1 MFTLT
6 IWTFYD
12 FVYHIPH
19 LFFTISHLT
28 LLFKFLGTL
37 PLKGAITMKNTNK
50 KTIVKFAAFV
60 IIFALICIAVN
71 FAAGQIMN
79 KEFLSARSI
88 FTTAIGSVLFG
99 YFIFFGRKKA
109 KKNS

>member
-1 MFTLT
+1 
-6 IWTFYD
+6 
-12 FVYHIPH
+12 
-19 LFFTISHLT
+19 
-28 LLFKFLGTL
+28 
-37 PLKGAITMKNTNK
+37 MKNTNK

-60 IIFALICIAVN
+60 IIFALICIAAN

>member
-1 MFTLT
+1 
-6 IWTFYD
+6 
-12 FVYHIPH
+12 
-19 LFFTISHLT
+19 
-28 LLFKFLGTL
+28 
-37 PLKGAITMKNTNK
+37 MKNTNK

-99 YFIFFGRKKA
+99 YFIFFGRKQKRTR
-109 KKNS
+109 KKYSVKSKSVKMLSRFV

>member
-1 MFTLT
+1 MILCNHRCDILKSKKRERPERTK
-6 IWTFYD
+6 D
-12 FVYHIPH
+12 NN
-19 LFFTISHLT
+19 
-28 LLFKFLGTL
+28 KNQKR
-37 PLKGAITMKNTNK
+37 KGAIKMKNTNK

-88 FTTAIGSVLFG
+88 FTN
-99 YFIFFGRKKA
+99 FIFFGRKKA